1 MIHKTSGEA
10 GSGQRRTA
18 AACRVWVCLLV
29 AACAAIFG
37 PSPLFATNPE
47 GVLSVTQLNTL
58 VKDWLA
64 EKNPPRR
71 ELKVEGRISAFN
83 KQVLSLRHCDVMFVG
98 EPVARVQKAGP
109 VELTGFLRRAAE
121 SRKVEFVVE
130 SLRSIPSDLEQLEVR
145 ARQLPGQPPSKWNE
159 LADWAE
165 ARGTLYKDQQLLGK
179 ARDLRYQALE
189 IEAEKLPADDSAKMF
204 DLADRADQAGLGQGF
219 VQGLNHRG
227 CLVEYRRL
235 GKNATHEQ
243 LEAFLTL
250 ARERLPQCDQPG
262 GVWDPRLR
270 EKYFNTPEAVH
281 EAANAAKRA
290 SLYRMLY
297 AEVQLRSLLGRL
309 KADNSNVLEVARQ
322 IERLVPEEAARAAE
336 LREERLSARAG
347 QVTRLTRTELQALET
362 EYRNRNQPAHAT
374 KLVEDWLAH
383 QRHKLDP
390 GDVEG
395 AIDLANDYKA
405 LAGQPDQGLRL
416 LLETWNRVPGSAPL
430 KAKLEE
436 AGLQLVDGQWLT
448 PGQVGNRPEPRFSR
462 AIRAG
467 RVEEGMTSEDARKA
481 LGAPTSVARVVT
493 AGLVSEFWR
502 YAPGDGTQRV
512 IRLERLPGQREFL
525 VRGVPPVPPEGS
537 GTP

>member
-1 MIHKTSGEA
+1 
-10 GSGQRRTA
+10 
-18 AACRVWVCLLV
+18 V
-29 AACAAIFG
+29 
-37 PSPLFATNPE
+37 
-47 GVLSVTQLNTL
+47 
-58 VKDWLA
+58 
-64 EKNPPRR
+64 
-71 ELKVEGRISAFN
+71 KVEGRISAFN

-109 VELTGFLRRAAE
+109 VELTGSLRRAAD
-121 SRKVEFVVE
+121 SRKIEFVVE
-130 SLRSIPSDLEQLEVR
+130 GLRSLPSDMEQLEAR
-145 ARQLPGQPPSKWNE
+145 ARQLPGQPPAKWNE

-165 ARGTLYKDQQLLGK
+165 ARGTLYKDQPLLSK

-189 IEAEKLPADDSAKMF
+189 IEAEGLPKDDSAKIF
-204 DLADRADQAGLGQGF
+204 DLADRATQFGFGKAF

-235 GKNATHEQ
+235 GKKAPSEQ
-243 LEAFLTL
+243 LDGFLAL

-262 GVWDPRLR
+262 AAWDPSLR
-270 EKYFNTPEAVH
+270 EKYFNNPEAVH

-290 SLYRMLY
+290 TLYRMLY

-309 KADNSNVLEVARQ
+309 KPDNSNVLELARK

-336 LREERLSARAG
+336 LREERLSQRARE
-347 QVTRLTRTELQALET
+347 VTRLTRTELQALET

-383 QRHKLDP
+383 QRQKLDP

-395 AIDLANDYKA
+395 AIDLAKDYNT
-405 LAGQPDQGLRL
+405 LAGQSEQGLRL
-416 LLETWNRVPGSAPL
+416 LLETWNRVPGSEPL
-430 KAKLEE
+430 RAKLEE

-448 PGQVGNRPEPRFSR
+448 ARQMINRPEPRFAR
-462 AIRAG
+462 AIRAA
-467 RVEEGMTSEDARKA
+467 RVEEGMTAEDARKA

-493 AGLVSEFWR
+493 AGLVTEFWR

-512 IRLERLPGQREFL
+512 IRLERLPGQKDFL
-525 VRGVPPVPPEGS
+525 VRGVPPAPPEGS
-537 GTP
+537 VQP